1 MRSRYAWTLVC
12 AAALVGCP
20 TEPEPDPPGPPD
32 ISFRHADFYADVQ
45 EWAETLTRVDGDW
58 KEDWGD
64 GAFFGLAF
72 YAREGT
78 ESGNEAYLAIAD
90 ELYQRNLGVVRDQDL
105 LTGDVNEIAMSLL
118 GIVEYMAATGDTTA
132 LDEVDG
138 VLETL
143 ADLLEMVGYYL
154 PPEAIGSWA
163 VDFYGP
169 TSINALL
176 ALIFAQRAL
185 LVGGDGTEAAA
196 ETAVAMADA
205 IDAEMWNGT
214 YYDMSEERPG
224 LFLYPGVS
232 MILLHARLHQLTG
245 DDTHRERALAIHT
258 GIQPL
263 RVAEDSGLAGPGRYR
278 SPYSAEIEG
287 AQTDDYST
295 LSAQNYLMMA
305 LMMLHEIT
313 DDPAYLLEVD
323 AILDFVEGHLVGEWC
338 LSHVHLDDCD
348 PGCDGGQIC
357 VDGTCMDDSCQLGV
371 LHHWIDGR
379 VASPEDSAFVCSGC
393 NLQLL
398 YVMWYR
404 RDVAP

>member
-1 MRSRYAWTLVC
+1 MLLVAVTL
-12 AAALVGCP
+12 LGCP
-20 TEPEPDPPGPPD
+20 AEPEPDPPEPPD
-32 ISFRHADFYADVQ
+32 ISFHHADFYADVQ
-45 EWAETLTRVDGDW
+45 EWAEALTRVDGDW

-78 ESGNEAYLAIAD
+78 ESGDEGYLAIAD
-90 ELYQRNLGVVRDQDL
+90 ELYQRNLAVIREQDL

-118 GIVEYMAATGDTTA
+118 GLIEYMAATGDTSA
-132 LDEVDG
+132 LGDVDP
-138 VLETL
+138 VLEAL
-143 ADLLEMVGYYL
+143 AELMEMAGHYL

-185 LVGGDGTEAAA
+185 LVGGDASEAFDDS
-196 ETAVAMADA
+196 AVAMADA
-205 IDAEMWNGT
+205 IDENMWNGT
-214 YYDMSEERPG
+214 YYDMSEDRPG
-224 LFLYPGVS
+224 LFLYPNVS

-245 DDTHRERALAIHT
+245 EASHRDRALATHA

-263 RVAEDSGLAGPGRYR
+263 RVDEASGLAGPGRYR

-287 AQTDDYST
+287 AETDDYST

-323 AILDFVEGHLVGEWC
+323 AVLDFVEGHLVGEWC
-338 LSHVHLDDCD
+338 LSQVHQQDCD
-348 PGCDGGQIC
+348 PGCDDGEAC
-357 VDGTCMDDSCQLGV
+357 VDGACMEDTCQLGV

-379 VASPEDSAFVCSGC
+379 VATPDDSAFVCSGC

-404 RDVAP
+404 RDVV

>member
-1 MRSRYAWTLVC
+1 MRIPTPWMFLC
-12 AAALVGCP
+12 AVALLGCP
-20 TEPEPDPPGPPD
+20 VEPDPDPPEPPD
-32 ISFRHADFYADVQ
+32 TSFQHAAFYADVQ

-78 ESGNEAYLAIAD
+78 ESGDEAYLAVAD
-90 ELYQRNLGVVRDQDL
+90 ELYQRNLSVIRDQDL
-105 LTGDVNEIAMSLL
+105 LTGDVNEISMSLL
-118 GIVEYMAATGDTTA
+118 GLIEYMAATGDTSA
-132 LDEVDG
+132 LEDVDG
-138 VLETL
+138 VLVTL
-143 ADLLEMVGYYL
+143 ADLMEMAGYYL

-185 LVGGDGTEAAA
+185 LVEGGAGGEFADAS
-196 ETAVAMADA
+196 VAMAEA
-205 IDAEMWNGT
+205 IDAQSWEGT
-214 YYDMSEERPG
+214 HYGMSTDRPG
-224 LFLYPGVS
+224 LYLYPNVS
-232 MILLHARLHQLTG
+232 MILLHARLFQLTG
-245 DDTHRERALAIHT
+245 EASHRERALAIHA

-263 RVAEDSGLAGPGRYR
+263 RVDEASGHAGPGRYR

-287 AQTDDYST
+287 AETDDYST

-305 LMMLHEIT
+305 LMMLFEIT
-313 DDPAYLLEVD
+313 DDPAYLGEVD
-323 AILDFVEGHLVGEWC
+323 AVLDFIEGHLVGEWC
-338 LSHVHLDDCD
+338 LSHVHPGECEADCVE
-348 PGCDGGQIC
+348 GEVC
-357 VDGTCMDDSCQLGV
+357 VDDLCLEDTCQLGV

-379 VASPEDSAFVCSGC
+379 VASPDDSAFVCSGC

-398 YVMWYR
+398 YVMWTR
-404 RDVAP
+404 RDVA

>member
-1 MRSRYAWTLVC
+1 MRIVNPWTVMC
-12 AAALVGCP
+12 TVALLGCP
-20 TEPEPDPPGPPD
+20 VEPEPEPPEPPD
-32 ISFRHADFYADVQ
+32 TSFQHAGFYADVQ

-72 YAREGT
+72 YAREGA
-78 ESGNEAYLAIAD
+78 ESGNDEYLVIAD
-90 ELYQRNLGVVRDQDL
+90 ELYQRNLQLIRDEDL

-118 GIVEYMAATGDTTA
+118 GLLEYMAATGDTGD
-132 LDEVDG
+132 LEHVDA
-138 VLETL
+138 VLGTL
-143 ADLLEMVGYYL
+143 ADLMEMAGYYL

-185 LVGGDGTEAAA
+185 LVGGEGSDEFADTGA
-196 ETAVAMADA
+196 AMADA
-205 IDAEMWNGT
+205 IDAEMWNGS
-214 YYDMSEERPG
+214 YYVMSEDRPG
-224 LFLYPGVS
+224 LFLYPNVS
-232 MILLHARLHQLTG
+232 MILLHARLHQLNG
-245 DDTHRERALAIHT
+245 EDAHRDRALATHA

-263 RVAEDSGLAGPGRYR
+263 RVDEASGLAGPGRYR

-323 AILDFVEGHLVGEWC
+323 AILDFVEGRLVGEWC
-338 LSHVHLDDCD
+338 LSHVHLDECD
-348 PGCDGGQIC
+348 PGCDDGVVC
-357 VDGTCMDDSCQLGV
+357 VDDVCMEDTCQLGV

-404 RDVAP
+404 RDVV